1 MLFYVKKKLQANKN
15 RAECMNGIYMPV
27 CFGQVQPKKWTISR
41 DRIQKIKVRNIRLL
55 SMQYDAA
62 DFSEQNDTSIIHIGQ
77 REV

>member
-1 MLFYVKKKLQANKN
+1 
-15 RAECMNGIYMPV
+15 MNP
-27 CFGQVQPKKWTISR
+27 ISSYLRIGPTAR

>member
-1 MLFYVKKKLQANKN
+1 MCIFIT
-15 RAECMNGIYMPV
+15 EPTG
-27 CFGQVQPKKWTISR
+27 R